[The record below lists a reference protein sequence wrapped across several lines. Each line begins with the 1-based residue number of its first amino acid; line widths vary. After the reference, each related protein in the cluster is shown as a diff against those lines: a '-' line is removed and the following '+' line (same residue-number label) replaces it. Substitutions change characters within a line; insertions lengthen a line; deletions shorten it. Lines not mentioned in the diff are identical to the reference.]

1 LLGFSAH
8 AVVIGAY
15 NEENVISPKLCE
27 LIDSVDKQCLVLVD
41 GNAVDKT
48 LGLVNDWGRVA

>member
-1 LLGFSAH
+1 MLGFSAH
-8 AVVIGAY
+8 AVVIAAY

-27 LIDSVDKQCLVLVD
+27 LIDSLDKQCLVLVD